1 MILILKSSQSFRK
14 DRNQKRRD
22 LGKVFQ
28 IHQTKSLIRW
38 HLRLTVGK
46 IADKVDIPQLR
57 EILNYKQQEIQLRV
71 FFLIQS
77 KQI

>member
-1 MILILKSSQSFRK
+1 MK
-14 DRNQKRRD
+14 DFT
-22 LGKVFQ
+22 KVFQ
-28 IHQTKSLIRW
+28 IHQTKSLVRW

-46 IADKVDIPQLR
+46 IVDKVDIPQLR
-57 EILNYKQQEIQLRV
+57 KILNYKQQEIQLRV